1 MPVNLSNFTESDCTK
16 RCGIQRLAIL
26 VLVLISSA
34 VALMAQEVLTNEKI
48 IAMTKAHLGDSL
60 IVGTIQDNPGRY
72 VLTSTALIA
81 LKQQG
86 VSDEVIA
93 AMRAKMAK
101 KSGGEPSR
109 HQKAEPTSEQRP
121 SQLPRFGEWEVYAKK
136 DEISGE
142 SHIEGFMRDRAESN
156 GREGDFQVTA
166 TCPAL
171 GLAFKIVYLS
181 SFDKDL
187 GYKMEDGNFLL
198 RRPHVVMRLSLDGN
212 SGTAPSTTSD
222 FKNEATLWFQRA
234 LTGAEEKNA
243 GMIIFGGLLS
253 LTSPAEPK
261 DVFKAKLLK
270 VQLPLNNGDLPIL
283 NIRPQEHGFPEF
295 ASRCKAADEDAQRKE
310 KEQKAQADRTAAT
323 AAAERQKAAEAEM
336 AKRRQASDLANDL
349 KVERDLGDALLCKG
363 AQLYKQSPT
372 LFPYSGIQRL
382 NGTTLIK
389 IVGASVK
396 DGVLWTELRVKPVID
411 RRWPLLNPLGLGT
424 GEYYVAT
431 SAIQDSCPEYH
442 PRTPGLLSGATLTQ
456 GVQAAGSLEGWTREL
471 AVKAEESK
479 KNLEG
484 AAITANEFS
493 LKLDEVLRKRGP
505 EFGVDPSQYRA
516 PIQRVSDIVRLCSSI
531 SAAEFASSMDQYGM
545 PHLVRYKDGMYKDCV
560 PTGVWRGVPEDKTVP
575 GFLISFD
582 LRNSWQGQQ
591 KDWDGPK
598 LHMNVYLKETRHVTP
613 MSIDEYERHYVLL
626 SVDIRDGVDTAAA
639 PPTAASVTP
648 RVVQAS
654 DNKAVA
660 PKAGQFVC
668 PGAIVAD
675 VDHPKVGLS
684 IKAPVKIV
692 EVDPQGLSLFK
703 LAGDDKVYFLKAGP
717 AAQAFCSR

>member
-1 MPVNLSNFTESDCTK
+1 MS
-16 RCGIQRLAIL
+16 
-26 VLVLISSA
+26 
-34 VALMAQEVLTNEKI
+34 
-48 IAMTKAHLGDSL
+48 
-60 IVGTIQDNPGRY
+60 
-72 VLTSTALIA
+72 
-81 LKQQG
+81 
-86 VSDEVIA
+86 
-93 AMRAKMAK
+93 
-101 KSGGEPSR
+101 
-109 HQKAEPTSEQRP
+109 PTSRD
-121 SQLPRFGEWEVYAKK
+121 YARQ
-136 DEISGE
+136 G
-142 SHIEGFMRDRAESN
+142 GSN

-253 LTSPAEPK
+253 LTSPAEPE

-424 GEYYVAT
+424 GE
-431 SAIQDSCPEYH
+431 
-442 PRTPGLLSGATLTQ
+442 
-456 GVQAAGSLEGWTREL
+456 
-471 AVKAEESK
+471 
-479 KNLEG
+479 
-484 AAITANEFS
+484 
-493 LKLDEVLRKRGP
+493 
-505 EFGVDPSQYRA
+505 
-516 PIQRVSDIVRLCSSI
+516 RLCC
-531 SAAEFASSMDQYGM
+531 DQCDSGQL
-545 PHLVRYKDGMYKDCV
+545 PSTILGPQDCS
-560 PTGVWRGVPEDKTVP
+560 P
-575 GFLISFD
+575 
-582 LRNSWQGQQ
+582 
-591 KDWDGPK
+591 
-598 LHMNVYLKETRHVTP
+598 
-613 MSIDEYERHYVLL
+613 
-626 SVDIRDGVDTAAA
+626 A
-639 PPTAASVTP
+639 P
-648 RVVQAS
+648 R
-654 DNKAVA
+654 
-660 PKAGQFVC
+660 
-668 PGAIVAD
+668 
-675 VDHPKVGLS
+675 
-684 IKAPVKIV
+684 
-692 EVDPQGLSLFK
+692 
-703 LAGDDKVYFLKAGP
+703 
-717 AAQAFCSR
+717 